1 MPWSRRYLPSLAL
14 LRAFEAVL
22 RTGSTT
28 AAADELGMTQG
39 AVSRHIQSLEAQL
52 GTELFLRERRALVP
66 TQAARNYGRSVAQAL
81 DLIGRASMELT
92 ANPGGGTLSLAILPA
107 LGTRWLAPRLPA
119 FLSRHPGVTINLG
132 TRLRAVDF
140 EAEGFDAAIHFGAA
154 DRPGCDHLKL
164 GDEPVVAACAPAFLK
179 AHPVERP
186 QDLLHLPLLQLETR
200 PRAWER
206 WFAHHGIERAGP
218 QGMIFDQ
225 FATMTQAA
233 IAGVGVALLPE
244 FLADAEFADGRLTRA
259 WGEPV
264 SGRGAYW
271 LVWPRARA
279 DYPPLRAF
287 RQWMAQQS
295 LGAGP

>member
-1 MPWSRRYLPSLAL
+1 MPWSRRFLPSLAL

-28 AAADELGMTQG
+28 AAAEELGMSQG
-39 AVSRHIQSLEAQL
+39 AVSRHVQSLETQL
-52 GTELFLRERRALVP
+52 GTPLFLRERRRLVP
-66 TQAARNYGRSVAQAL
+66 TQAARDYGRSVGRAL
-81 DLIGRASMELT
+81 ELIGRASMELA
-92 ANPGGGTLSLAILPA
+92 ANPGGGTLSLAILPT

-119 FLSRHPGVTINLG
+119 FLSAHPGVTLNLA
-132 TRLRAVDF
+132 TRLRPVDF
-140 EAEGFDAAIHFGAA
+140 EAEGFDAAIHFGTRDRA
-154 DRPGCDHLKL
+154 DCDYLDL
-164 GDEPVVAACAPAFLK
+164 GAEPLVAACSPAFLA
-179 AHPVERP
+179 AHPLAGPR
-186 QDLLHLPLLQLETR
+186 DLLELPLLQLETR

-206 WFAHHGIERAGP
+206 WFAHHGVECAAP

-259 WGEPV
+259 WGAAVP
-264 SGRGAYW
+264 GRGRYW

-279 DYPPLRAF
+279 GYPPLRAL
-287 RQWMAQQS
+287 RDWLAGQP
-295 LGAGP
+295 LGAAL